1 MKRIILPSL
10 AASLV
15 LLSNCQTAAQ
25 NREFTEKISKE
36 FTVSTSPGQNV
47 LALYNID
54 GSVTVQGYDGNK
66 VVVEATKIITAD
78 DTQTLELGTKE
89 AQLGFLQR
97 GDSIVVYTAG
107 PYDSRPRNN
116 RGNWNHKD
124 IDYHYSFNYVVK
136 VPRQLNLHIS
146 TVNNGKVAIRDVSGK
161 LEAYNVN
168 GAIAL
173 TNVRGTTKARTV
185 NGNVDATYVANPEGA
200 SSYHTINGQIN
211 VTYPR
216 NVSAD
221 VHFKSMHGELFT
233 DFPNVEML
241 PVQVTQNK
249 QSGGNG
255 TKYKLNKDTAVRLG
269 KGGKDFRFETLN
281 GDVTIKQ
288 LAK

>member
-10 AASLV
+10 AALLV
-15 LLSNCQTAAQ
+15 LLSNCQASAQ
-25 NREFTEKISKE
+25 DREFTEKISKE
-36 FTVSTSPGQNV
+36 FTVTTDASRNV

-54 GSVTVQGYDGNK
+54 GSVSVQGYDGNK
-66 VVVEATKIITAD
+66 VVIEATKTITAD
-78 DTQTLELGTKE
+78 DAQTLDLGKKE
-89 AQLGFLQR
+89 AQLGFIQH
-97 GDSIVVYTAG
+97 GDSMIVYTAG
-107 PYDSRPRNN
+107 PYDSRPHNE

-136 VPRQLNLHIS
+136 VPRQLNLHVS
-146 TVNNGKVAIRDVSGK
+146 TVNNGKVTIQDVNGR

-185 NGNVDATYVANPEGA
+185 NGNVDARYVANPEGA

-211 VTYPR
+211 VTYPKD
-216 NVSAD
+216 VSAD

-249 QSGGNG
+249 QSGGGG

-288 LAK
+288 STK